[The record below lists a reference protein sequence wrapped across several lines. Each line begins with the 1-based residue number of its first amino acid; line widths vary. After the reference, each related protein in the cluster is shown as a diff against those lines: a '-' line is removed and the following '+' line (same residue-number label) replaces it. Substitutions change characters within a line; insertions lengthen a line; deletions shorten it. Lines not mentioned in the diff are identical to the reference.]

1 MPCGKRLVAMLAD
14 WLGPY
19 ERVHGTLESESR
31 KRLLKM
37 SAATADRLLQAHK
50 VQGGASMSES
60 FVWALSATDVFSGW
74 PEVRAIWNRGQE
86 VTLKALEEMELS
98 FPFRLRGIDTDN
110 GSEFLNWHVVTHFA
124 NRPIRVEQTR
134 SRPYQKNDQARIE
147 QKNWTHV
154 RQLMG
159 YDRFGHR
166 ELVDPINGLL
176 RYLDL
181 PRFDGREPDR
191 LLLV

>member
-1 MPCGKRLVAMLAD
+1 MSEFCEVTGHERKYASKLLSGRRGPKTVGAKRRGRPPSYGEPERKALQAIWKQSEMPCGKRLVAMLAD

-74 PEVRAIWNRGQE
+74 PEV
-86 VTLKALEEMELS
+86 
-98 FPFRLRGIDTDN
+98 
-110 GSEFLNWHVVTHFA
+110 
-124 NRPIRVEQTR
+124 
-134 SRPYQKNDQARIE
+134 
-147 QKNWTHV
+147 
-154 RQLMG
+154 
-159 YDRFGHR
+159 
-166 ELVDPINGLL
+166 
-176 RYLDL
+176 
-181 PRFDGREPDR
+181 
-191 LLLV
+191 